1 MALSQRLKAPLS
13 WSELASLV
21 DPLSKLSKRS
31 AADLVSLSQ
40 ACTCEPGACRT
51 APKWDRMPH

>member
-21 DPLSKLSKRS
+21 DPAYTAGIDR
-31 AADLVSLSQ
+31 VNGPTNSQ
-40 ACTCEPGACRT
+40 SRYESTRHLP
-51 APKWDRMPH
+51 